1 MAKYTDRGFLRIPV
15 VFSSVPLRLQPKPA
29 LAFFG
34 YNRSGFGCNRRN
46 IDADTTEIRP
56 KYKQI
61 PFKMSKI
68 GGSILMALPE
78 KGMPLFPGP
87 DIPAG
92 R

>member
-46 IDADTTEIRP
+46 IEGNKT
-56 KYKQI
+56 QI
-61 PFKMSKI
+61 QRNPLQNQEVPYTRK
-68 GGSILMALPE
+68 GILYVILV
-78 KGMPLFPGP
+78 
-87 DIPAG
+87 
-92 R
+92 